1 MGIRK
6 ITSGEVCEL
15 TVPGRIDGSLANQLE
30 MEVLAAIRGGVNKLL
45 INLSESDYI
54 CSAGIRVLLQYYRQM
69 TNNKKIFGVTNPSPN
84 IESILDLTGFKDLIV
99 EGTRP
104 QSQAPQLAAKEK
116 TLC

>member
-1 MGIRK
+1 MGIK
-6 ITSGEVCEL
+6 KVTTGETCEL

-30 MEVLAAIRGGVNKLL
+30 LEVLAAIRGGVSKLL

-69 TNNKKIFGVTNPSPN
+69 KNSKKIFGVTKPTPN

-104 QSQAPQLAAKEK
+104 ENKMS
-116 TLC
+116 